1 MKKLMCA
8 PLLALAFLP
17 LLAQLAT
24 APGGI
29 VVWKAADLKAYAGK
43 LAPRAA
49 GPQKIATQTLANLNG
64 NNAMMVHR
72 EATGEA
78 ELHENAADFM
88 VVVDGEAN
96 VTLGGA
102 IPDGKTT
109 GPGEIRGT
117 VIDGGK
123 TYAIEPGDIVNIPA
137 KTPHQVV
144 VAPGKQITCFLLKVA
159 AK

>member
-1 MKKLMCA
+1 MKKLICA
-8 PLLALAFLP
+8 PLMALALMTLM
-17 LLAQLAT
+17 AQPART
-24 APGGI
+24 PDGI

-43 LAPRAA
+43 LAPRVS
-49 GPQKIATQTLANLNG
+49 GPQKIATQSLANLNG

-88 VVVDGEAN
+88 VIVDGEAS
-96 VTLGGA
+96 VTLGGT
-102 IPDGKTT
+102 IPDGKST

-117 VIDGGK
+117 TIEGGK

-137 KTPHQVV
+137 KTPHQIV
-144 VAPGKQITCFLLKVA
+144 VAPGKQITSFLLKVA

>member
-1 MKKLMCA
+1 MKKLFCA
-8 PLLALAFLP
+8 PLLALALVS
-17 LLAQLAT
+17 LLAQT
-24 APGGI
+24 AKAPDGI
-29 VVWKAADLKAYAGK
+29 MVWKAADLKAYAGK
-43 LAPRAA
+43 LAPRVA
-49 GPQKIATQTLANLNG
+49 GAQKIATQTLANLNG

-88 VVVDGEAN
+88 IVVDGEAN
-96 VTLGGA
+96 VVLGGA
-102 IPDGKTT
+102 IPDGKST

-117 VIDGGK
+117 TIDGGK

-144 VAPGKQITCFLLKVA
+144 IAPGKQVTCFLLKVA